1 MDIKV
6 FTKMLKD
13 KHFTDYPKMNYKYG
27 DEFNAFLGALEELY
41 YKTLP
46 ILDFDDNNIVF
57 IENHA
62 AVNQSAVK
70 LLLQSQDQ
78 HYGIKA
84 AEDEIVATSAIE
96 SIDFSRDSVRKILK
110 GMAPKDEQENRILG
124 IKHGL
129 EFIADTANKI
139 TEENLYKLY
148 MMTVGDFLI
157 GDDKLLEGN
166 YYRHD
171 TVYIVSDRVEHSG
184 LDYKKVPEFMKLL
197 IEFINAEDD
206 INDLIKAAIIHFYI
220 AFVHPYFDGN
230 GRMARLVHLW
240 FLIQKGYQSA
250 LFIPFS
256 SQIEKSR
263 KAYYDAYTA
272 IEENKKYSG
281 KIDVTPFILYFINN
295 VYNKMNEGSAA
306 VETLAIY
313 DEAVKDGKVTEKET
327 KLWKFV
333 LSFYG
338 TEEFSTKQLEKDFG
352 DAAYAT
358 IRGFVLKFED
368 LGLFTSV
375 KYGSRVKY
383 KVWSLNIASKA
394 DL

>member
-13 KHFTDYPKMNYKYG
+13 KHFADYKKMRYKYSG
-27 DEFNAFLGALEELY
+27 EFNAFLQTLEDLY

-46 ILDFDDNNIVF
+46 LSDFDGNNVVF

-70 LLLQSQDQ
+70 LLLKSQDQ

-110 GMAPKDEQENRILG
+110 GMAPKDEQESRILG

-148 MMTVGDFLI
+148 MMTVGDFLTD
-157 GDDKLLEGN
+157 DDKLAEGN
-166 YYRHD
+166 FYRHD
-171 TVYIVSDRVEHSG
+171 TVYVVSDHVEHSG
-184 LDYKKVPEFMKLL
+184 LDHKKVPKFMKTL
-197 IEFINAEDD
+197 ITFVNAEDD
-206 INDLIKAAIIHFYI
+206 INDLVKAAITHFYI

-230 GRMARLVHLW
+230 GRIARLVHLW

-295 VYNKMNEGSAA
+295 VYNKMNEGSTA
-306 VETLAIY
+306 VETLTVY
-313 DEAVKDGKVTEKET
+313 DDAVKNGKVTEKET

-368 LGLFTSV
+368 LGLLSSV
-375 KYGSRVKY
+375 KYGPRVKY
-383 KVWSLNIASKA
+383 KVIK
-394 DL
+394 

>member
-1 MDIKV
+1 MDIKI
-6 FTKMLKD
+6 FIKMLKD
-13 KHFTDYPKMNYKYG
+13 KHFTDYQKMKYKYG
-27 DEFNAFLGALEELY
+27 EEFNAFLQNLEDLY

-46 ILDFDDNNIVF
+46 LTDFDGNNIVF

-62 AVNQSAVK
+62 TINQSSVK

-139 TEENLYKLY
+139 NEENLYKLY
-148 MMTVGDFLI
+148 MMTVGDFLTS
-157 GDDKLLEGN
+157 DDKLAEGN
-166 YYRHD
+166 FYRHD
-171 TVYIVSDRVEHSG
+171 TVYVVSDHVEHSG
-184 LDYKKVPEFMKLL
+184 LDYKKVPEFMKAL
-197 IEFINAEDD
+197 ITFVNAEDD
-206 INDLIKAAIIHFYI
+206 INDLVKAAIIHFYI

-230 GRMARLVHLW
+230 GRLARLVHLW

-281 KIDVTPFILYFINN
+281 KIDITPFILYFINN
-295 VYNKMNEGSAA
+295 VYNKMNEGSTT
-306 VETLAIY
+306 VGTLTVY
-313 DEAVKDGKVTEKET
+313 DDAVKDGKVTEKET

-358 IRGFVLKFED
+358 IRGFVLKFEN
-368 LGLFTSV
+368 LGLLSSV
-375 KYGSRVKY
+375 KYGPRVKY
-383 KVWSLNIASKA
+383 KVIK
-394 DL
+394 

>member
-1 MDIKV
+1 MDIKI

-13 KHFTDYPKMNYKYG
+13 KHFTDYQKMNYKYG
-27 DEFNAFLGALEELY
+27 DYFNVFLQTLEELY

-46 ILDFDDNNIVF
+46 LLDFDDNHIVF

-62 AVNQSAVK
+62 AVNQSAIK

-110 GMAPKDEQENRILG
+110 GMAPKDEQEDRILG

-148 MMTVGDFLI
+148 MMTVGDFLTD
-157 GDDKLLEGN
+157 DDKLAEGN
-166 YYRHD
+166 LYRHD
-171 TVYIVSDRVEHSG
+171 TVYVVSDHVEHLG
-184 LDYKKVPEFMKLL
+184 LDYKKVPDFMKSL
-197 IEFINAEDD
+197 IAFVNAEDD
-206 INDLIKAAIIHFYI
+206 INDLVKAAIIHFYI
-220 AFVHPYFDGN
+220 AFVHPYFDDN

-295 VYNKMNEGSAA
+295 VYNKMNEGSTA
-306 VETLAIY
+306 VETLTVY
-313 DEAVKDGKVTEKET
+313 DDAVKDGKVTEKET

-358 IRGFVLKFED
+358 IRGFVLKFEE
-368 LGLFTSV
+368 LGLLSSV
-375 KYGSRVKY
+375 KYGPRVKY
-383 KVWSLNIASKA
+383 KVIK
-394 DL
+394 

>member
-13 KHFTDYPKMNYKYG
+13 NHFTDYQKMNYKYG
-27 DEFNAFLGALEELY
+27 DDFNAFLQTLDELY

-46 ILDFDDNNIVF
+46 LLDFDDNNIVF

-62 AVNQSAVK
+62 AVNQSTVK
-70 LLLQSQDQ
+70 LLLQSQDGY
-78 HYGIKA
+78 YGIKA

-110 GMAPKDEQENRILG
+110 GMVPKDEQENRILG

-129 EFIADTANKI
+129 EFIANTTNKI
-139 TEENLYKLY
+139 NEENLYKLY

-157 GDDKLLEGN
+157 GDEKLAEGN
-166 YYRHD
+166 WYRHD
-171 TVYIVSDRVEHSG
+171 TVYVVSDHVEHSG
-184 LDYKKVPEFMKLL
+184 LDYKKIPEFMKSL
-197 IEFINAEDD
+197 IEFINTDDD

-272 IEENKKYSG
+272 IEENKKLSG
-281 KIDVTPFILYFINN
+281 KIDVTPFVLYFINN
-295 VYNKMNEGSAA
+295 VYNKMDEGTTT
-306 VETLAIY
+306 VETLTAY
-313 DEAVKDGKVTEKET
+313 DNAVKCGKITEKET

-338 TEEFSTKQLEKDFG
+338 TGEFSTKQLEKDFG

-358 IRGFVLKFED
+358 IRGFVLKFEE
-368 LGLFTSV
+368 LGLLCSV
-375 KYGSRVKY
+375 KYGVRVKY
-383 KVWSLNIASKA
+383 KVVK
-394 DL
+394 

>member
-6 FTKMLKD
+6 FTEMLKD
-13 KHFTDYPKMNYKYG
+13 KHFPDYKKLKYKYG
-27 DEFNAFLGALEELY
+27 TDFDSFLKTLEELY
-41 YKTLP
+41 YKPLP
-46 ILDFDDNNIVF
+46 LSDFDGNSIVF

-62 AVNQSAVK
+62 AINQNAVK

-96 SIDFSRDSVRKILK
+96 SIDFSRDSVRRILK
-110 GMAPKDEQENRILG
+110 GMAPNDEQENRILG
-124 IKHGL
+124 VKHGL

-139 TEENLYKLY
+139 TEDNLYKLY
-148 MMTVGDFLI
+148 MMTVGDFLT
-157 GDDKLLEGN
+157 GDDRLLDGN
-166 YYRHD
+166 LYRHD
-171 TVYIVSDRVEHSG
+171 TVYVVSDRVEHSG
-184 LDYKKVPEFMKLL
+184 LDHKKVPEFMKSL
-197 IEFINAEDD
+197 IAFINAEDD

-220 AFVHPYFDGN
+220 SYVHPYFDGN

-263 KAYYDAYTA
+263 KAYYDAFTA
-272 IEENKKYSG
+272 VEENKNYSG

-295 VYNKMNEGSAA
+295 VYNKINEASAT
-306 VETLAIY
+306 VETLTAY
-313 DEAVKDGKVTEKET
+313 EYAVKSGKVTEKET

-333 LSFYG
+333 LSCYG
-338 TEEFSTKQLEKDFG
+338 TEEFSTKRLEKDFG

-358 IRGFVLKFED
+358 IRGFVLKFEE
-368 LGLFTSV
+368 LGLLSSV
-375 KYGSRVKY
+375 KYGPRVKY
-383 KVWSLNIASKA
+383 KVIK
-394 DL
+394 

>member
-13 KHFTDYPKMNYKYG
+13 KHFTDYQKMQYKYG
-27 DEFNAFLGALEELY
+27 EDFNAFLQTLEELY
-41 YKTLP
+41 YKTLSL
-46 ILDFDDNNIVF
+46 LDFDDNNIVF

-62 AVNQSAVK
+62 AVNQNAVK
-70 LLLQSQDQ
+70 LLLQSQDG

-129 EFIADTANKI
+129 EFIADTSNKI
-139 TEENLYKLY
+139 IEENLYKLY
-148 MMTVGDFLI
+148 MMTVGDFLTC
-157 GDDKLLEGN
+157 DDKLLEGN
-166 YYRHD
+166 HYRHD
-171 TVYIVSDRVEHSG
+171 TVYVVSDRVEHSG
-184 LDYKKVPEFMKLL
+184 LDYKKVPEFMKTL
-197 IEFINAEDD
+197 IAFVNAEDD

-230 GRMARLVHLW
+230 GRIARLVHLW

-263 KAYYDAYTA
+263 KAYYNAYTT
-272 IEENKKYSG
+272 IEENKKLSG

-295 VYNKMNEGSAA
+295 VYNKMNEGSAT
-306 VETLAIY
+306 VEILSVY
-313 DEAVKDGKVTEKET
+313 DDAVKNGKITEKET

-333 LSFYG
+333 LSYYG

-368 LGLFTSV
+368 LGLLSSV
-375 KYGSRVKY
+375 KYGPRVKY
-383 KVWSLNIASKA
+383 KIIK
-394 DL
+394 

>member
-13 KHFTDYPKMNYKYG
+13 KHFADYQKMKYKYG
-27 DEFNAFLGALEELY
+27 EDFNAFLQTLEELY
-41 YKTLP
+41 YKALP
-46 ILDFDDNNIVF
+46 LLDFDDNNIVF

-62 AVNQSAVK
+62 AVNQNAVK
-70 LLLQSQDQ
+70 LLLQSQDG

-84 AEDEIVATSAIE
+84 AEDEIIATSAIE

-129 EFIADTANKI
+129 EFIADTSNKI

-148 MMTVGDFLI
+148 MMAVGDFII

-171 TVYIVSDRVEHSG
+171 TVYVVSDRVEHSG
-184 LDYKKVPEFMKLL
+184 LDYKKVPEFMKAL
-197 IEFINAEDD
+197 IEFANAEDD
-206 INDLIKAAIIHFYI
+206 INDLIKATIIHFYI
-220 AFVHPYFDGN
+220 AFVHPFFDGN

-263 KAYYDAYTA
+263 KAYYDSFTA
-272 IEENKKYSG
+272 IEENKKLSG
-281 KIDVTPFILYFINN
+281 KIDLTPFILYFINN
-295 VYNKMNEGSAA
+295 VYNKMNEGSAT
-306 VETLAIY
+306 VEILSVY
-313 DEAVKDGKVTEKET
+313 NDAVKNGEITEKET

-333 LSFYG
+333 LSYYG

-358 IRGFVLKFED
+358 IRGFVLKLEA
-368 LGLFTSV
+368 LGLLSSV
-375 KYGSRVKY
+375 KYGPRVKY
-383 KVWSLNIASKA
+383 KVIKRKSTL
-394 DL
+394 

>member
-13 KHFTDYPKMNYKYG
+13 KHFTDYRQMKYKYG
-27 DEFNAFLGALEELY
+27 EDFNAFLQTLDELY
-41 YKTLP
+41 YKALS
-46 ILDFDDNNIVF
+46 ILDFDGNSIVF
-57 IENHA
+57 IDNNA
-62 AVNQSAVK
+62 GVNQNAVK

-78 HYGIKA
+78 HFGIKA

-96 SIDFSRDSVRKILK
+96 SIDFSRDSVRRILK
-110 GMAPKDEQENRILG
+110 GMAPNDEQENRILG
-124 IKHGL
+124 VKHGL

-148 MMTVGDFLI
+148 RMTVGDFLSD
-157 GDDKLLEGN
+157 GDTLLDGN
-166 YYRHD
+166 LYRHD
-171 TVYIVSDRVEHSG
+171 TVYVVSDRVEHSG
-184 LDYKKVPEFMKLL
+184 LDHKKVPEFMKSL
-197 IEFINAEDD
+197 IAFINAEDD

-263 KAYYDAYTA
+263 KAYYDAYTT

-295 VYNKMNEGSAA
+295 VYNKMDEGSTA
-306 VETLAIY
+306 VETLTVY
-313 DEAVKDGKVTEKET
+313 DDAVKDGKITEKET

-368 LGLFTSV
+368 LGLLSSV
-375 KYGSRVKY
+375 KYGTRVKY
-383 KVWSLNIASKA
+383 KVIK
-394 DL
+394 

>member
-1 MDIKV
+1 MDIKL

-13 KHFTDYPKMNYKYG
+13 KHFTDYQKMQYKYG
-27 DEFNAFLGALEELY
+27 KDFSAFLQTLEELY

-46 ILDFDDNNIVF
+46 LSDFDGNDIVF

-62 AVNQSAVK
+62 AVNQSTVK
-70 LLLQSQDQ
+70 LLLQSQDG

-129 EFIADTANKI
+129 EFIADTTNKI
-139 TEENLYKLY
+139 NEENLYKLY
-148 MMTVGDFLI
+148 MMTVGDFLT
-157 GDDKLLEGN
+157 GDDKLAEGN
-166 YYRHD
+166 MYRHD
-171 TVYIVSDRVEHSG
+171 TVYVVSDHIEHSG
-184 LDYKKVPEFMKLL
+184 LDHKKVPDFMKAL
-197 IEFINAEDD
+197 IAFVNVEDD

-230 GRMARLVHLW
+230 GRMARLIHLW

-263 KAYYDAYTA
+263 KAYYDAYTT
-272 IEENKKYSG
+272 IEENKKLSG
-281 KIDVTPFILYFINN
+281 MIDVTPFVLYFINN
-295 VYNKMNEGSAA
+295 VYNKMNEGATT
-306 VETLAIY
+306 VETLTVY
-313 DEAVKDGKVTEKET
+313 DEAVKDGKITEKET

-333 LSFYG
+333 LSYYG
-338 TEEFSTKQLEKDFG
+338 TQDFSTKQLEKDFG

-368 LGLFTSV
+368 LGLLSSV
-375 KYGSRVKY
+375 KYGVRVKY
-383 KVWSLNIASKA
+383 KVVK
-394 DL
+394 

>member
-1 MDIKV
+1 MDIKI

-13 KHFTDYPKMNYKYG
+13 KHFTDYQKMKYKYG
-27 DEFNAFLGALEELY
+27 EDFNAFLQTLEELY
-41 YKTLP
+41 YKNLP
-46 ILDFDDNNIVF
+46 LSDFDGNNIVF

-62 AVNQSAVK
+62 TVNQSAIK

-110 GMAPKDEQENRILG
+110 GMAPNDEQENRILG

-129 EFIADTANKI
+129 EFIADTTNKI
-139 TEENLYKLY
+139 TEENLYELY
-148 MMTVGDFLI
+148 MMTVGDFLT
-157 GDDKLLEGN
+157 GDDKLAEGN
-166 YYRHD
+166 FYRHD
-171 TVYIVSDRVEHSG
+171 KVYVVSDHVEHSG
-184 LDYKKVPEFMKLL
+184 LDHKKVPEFMKSL
-197 IEFINAEDD
+197 IAFVNAEDD
-206 INDLIKAAIIHFYI
+206 INDLVKAAIIHFYI

-295 VYNKMNEGSAA
+295 VYNKMNEGSAT
-306 VETLAIY
+306 VEILSVY
-313 DEAVKDGKVTEKET
+313 DDAVKNGKITEKET

-338 TEEFSTKQLEKDFG
+338 TEEFSTKQLEKDFR

-368 LGLFTSV
+368 LGLLSSV
-375 KYGSRVKY
+375 KYGPRVKY
-383 KVWSLNIASKA
+383 KVIK
-394 DL
+394 

>member
-1 MDIKV
+1 MEIKN

-13 KHFTDYPKMNYKYG
+13 KHFTDYQKMNYKYG
-27 DEFNAFLGALEELY
+27 EDFYAFLETLEELY

-46 ILDFDDNNIVF
+46 FSDFDGKNIVF

-96 SIDFSRDSVRKILK
+96 SIDFSRDSVHKILK

-129 EFIADTANKI
+129 EFIADTSNKI
-139 TEENLYKLY
+139 TEENIFKLY
-148 MMTVGDFLI
+148 MMTVGDFLT
-157 GDDKLLEGN
+157 GDDKLAEGN
-166 YYRHD
+166 FYRHD
-171 TVYIVSDRVEHSG
+171 TVYVVSDHVEHSG
-184 LDYKKVPEFMKLL
+184 LDYKKVPEFMKSL
-197 IEFINAEDD
+197 IAFVNAEDD

-250 LFIPFS
+250 LFISFS

-263 KAYYDAYTA
+263 KAYYNAYTA
-272 IEENKKYSG
+272 IEKNKKYSG

-295 VYNKMNEGSAA
+295 VYNKMNEGSTA
-306 VETLAIY
+306 VETLTVY
-313 DEAVKDGKVTEKET
+313 DDAVKDGKVTEKET

-333 LSFYG
+333 LSLYG

-368 LGLFTSV
+368 LGLLSSV
-375 KYGSRVKY
+375 KYGPRVKY
-383 KVWSLNIASKA
+383 KVIK
-394 DL
+394 

>member
-13 KHFTDYPKMNYKYG
+13 KHFTDYRQMKYKYG
-27 DEFNAFLGALEELY
+27 EDFNAFLQTLEELY
-41 YKTLP
+41 YKALP
-46 ILDFDDNNIVF
+46 LSDFDGNSIVF

-62 AVNQSAVK
+62 AINQNAVK

-84 AEDEIVATSAIE
+84 AEDEIIATSAIE
-96 SIDFSRDSVRKILK
+96 SIDFSRDSVRRILK
-110 GMAPKDEQENRILG
+110 GMAPNDEQENRILG
-124 IKHGL
+124 VKHGL

-148 MMTVGDFLI
+148 MMTVGDFLT
-157 GDDKLLEGN
+157 GDDKLLDSN
-166 YYRHD
+166 LYRHD
-171 TVYIVSDRVEHSG
+171 TVYVVSDRVEHSG
-184 LDYKKVPEFMKLL
+184 LDHKKVPEFMKSL
-197 IEFINAEDD
+197 IAFINVEDD

-220 AFVHPYFDGN
+220 AYVHPYFDGN

-263 KAYYDAYTA
+263 KAYYDAFTA
-272 IEENKKYSG
+272 VEENKNYSG
-281 KIDVTPFILYFINN
+281 IIDVTPFILYFINN
-295 VYNKMNEGSAA
+295 VYNKINEGSAA
-306 VETLAIY
+306 VETLTAY
-313 DEAVKDGKVTEKET
+313 EDAVKSGRVTEKET

-333 LSFYG
+333 LSCYG
-338 TEEFSTKQLEKDFG
+338 TEEFSTKRLEKDFG

-358 IRGFVLKFED
+358 IRGFVLKFEE
-368 LGLFTSV
+368 LGLLSSV
-375 KYGSRVKY
+375 KYGPRVKY
-383 KVWSLNIASKA
+383 KVIK
-394 DL
+394 

>member
-1 MDIKV
+1 MEIKN

-13 KHFTDYPKMNYKYG
+13 KHFTDYQKMNYKYG
-27 DEFNAFLGALEELY
+27 EDFYAFLETLEELY

-46 ILDFDDNNIVF
+46 FSDFDGKNIVF

-96 SIDFSRDSVRKILK
+96 SIDFSRDSVHKILK

-129 EFIADTANKI
+129 EFIADTSNKI
-139 TEENLYKLY
+139 TEENIFKLY
-148 MMTVGDFLI
+148 MMTVGDFLT
-157 GDDKLLEGN
+157 GDDKLAEGN
-166 YYRHD
+166 FYRHD
-171 TVYIVSDRVEHSG
+171 TVYVVSDHVEHSG
-184 LDYKKVPEFMKLL
+184 LDYKKVPEFMKSL
-197 IEFINAEDD
+197 IAFVNAEDD

-250 LFIPFS
+250 LFISFS

-263 KAYYDAYTA
+263 KAYYNAYTA
-272 IEENKKYSG
+272 IEKNKKYSG

-295 VYNKMNEGSAA
+295 VYNKMNEGSTD
-306 VETLAIY
+306 VETLTVY
-313 DEAVKDGKVTEKET
+313 DDAVKDGKVTEKET

-333 LSFYG
+333 LSWYG

-368 LGLFTSV
+368 LGLLSSV
-375 KYGSRVKY
+375 KYGPRVKY
-383 KVWSLNIASKA
+383 KVIK
-394 DL
+394 

>member
-6 FTKMLKD
+6 FTKILKD
-13 KHFTDYPKMNYKYG
+13 KSFTDYKKMKYKYG
-27 DEFNAFLGALEELY
+27 EDFNAFLQTIEELY
-41 YKTLP
+41 YKPLP
-46 ILDFDDNNIVF
+46 LSDFDGNHIVF

-70 LLLQSQDQ
+70 LLLQSQSQ

-110 GMAPKDEQENRILG
+110 GMAPKDEQESRILG

-129 EFIADTANKI
+129 EFIADTDNKI

-148 MMTVGDFLI
+148 MMTVGDFLT
-157 GDDKLLEGN
+157 GDDKLAEGN
-166 YYRHD
+166 FYRHD
-171 TVYIVSDRVEHSG
+171 TVYVVSDHVEHSG
-184 LDYKKVPEFMKLL
+184 LDCKKVPEFMKSL
-197 IEFINAEDD
+197 IAFANAEDD
-206 INDLIKAAIIHFYI
+206 INDLTKAAIIHFYI

-230 GRMARLVHLW
+230 GRIARLVHLW

-256 SQIEKSR
+256 SKIENSR
-263 KAYYDAYTA
+263 KAYYGAYTA
-272 IEENKKYSG
+272 IEENKKISG

-295 VYNKMNEGSAA
+295 VYNKMNEGSTA
-306 VETLAIY
+306 VETLTVY
-313 DEAVKDGKVTEKET
+313 DDAVKCGKITEKET

-338 TEEFSTKQLEKDFG
+338 TTEFSTKQLEKDFG

-358 IRGFVLKFED
+358 IRGFVLKFEE
-368 LGLFTSV
+368 LGLLSSV
-375 KYGSRVKY
+375 KYGPKVKY
-383 KVWSLNIASKA
+383 KVIK
-394 DL
+394 

>member
-13 KHFTDYPKMNYKYG
+13 KHFTDYQKMHYKYG
-27 DEFNAFLGALEELY
+27 EDFKAFLQTLDEMY

-46 ILDFDDNNIVF
+46 LSDFEGNDIVF
-57 IENHA
+57 IENHTT
-62 AVNQSAVK
+62 VNQRAVK
-70 LLLQSQDQ
+70 LLLQARNN
-78 HYGIKA
+78 HYGIKS

-96 SIDFSRDSVRKILK
+96 SIDFSRDSVRRILK
-110 GMAPKDEQENRILG
+110 GMAPNDEQENRILG
-124 IKHGL
+124 VKHGL
-129 EFIADTANKI
+129 EFIADTNNKI
-139 TEENLYKLY
+139 TEENIYKLY
-148 MMTVGDFLI
+148 MMTVGDFLSD
-157 GDDKLLEGN
+157 DDKLSDGN
-166 YYRHD
+166 LYRHD

-184 LDYKKVPEFMKLL
+184 LNYKKVPQFMKSLVA
-197 IEFINAEDD
+197 FINADD
-206 INDLIKAAIIHFYI
+206 DTNDLIKAAIIHFYI

-230 GRMARLVHLW
+230 GRIARLVHLW
-240 FLIQKGYQSA
+240 FLVQKGYQSA

-256 SQIEKSR
+256 SKIEKSR

-272 IEENKKYSG
+272 IEENKAYSG

-295 VYNKMNEGSAA
+295 VYNNMNEGS
-306 VETLAIY
+306 VDFETLVLY
-313 DEAVKDGKVTEKET
+313 DDAVKNGKVTEKES

-358 IRGFVLKFED
+358 IRGFVSKFEE
-368 LGLFTSV
+368 LGLLSSA
-375 KYGSRVKY
+375 KYGARVKY
-383 KVWSLNIASKA
+383 KVVK
-394 DL
+394 

>member
-6 FTKMLKD
+6 FAKMLKD
-13 KHFTDYPKMNYKYG
+13 KHFTDYQKMNYKYG
-27 DEFNAFLGALEELY
+27 DDFNVFLQTLEELY

-46 ILDFDDNNIVF
+46 LLDFDDNNIVF

-62 AVNQSAVK
+62 TVNQSAVK

-129 EFIADTANKI
+129 EFIADTSNKI
-139 TEENLYKLY
+139 TEENIFKLY
-148 MMTVGDFLI
+148 MMTVGDFLT
-157 GDDKLLEGN
+157 GDDKLAEGN
-166 YYRHD
+166 FYRHD
-171 TVYIVSDRVEHSG
+171 TVYVVSDHVEHSG
-184 LDYKKVPEFMKLL
+184 LDYKKVPEFMKSL
-197 IEFINAEDD
+197 IAFVNAEDD
-206 INDLIKAAIIHFYI
+206 INDLVKAAIIHFYI
-220 AFVHPYFDGN
+220 AYVHPYFDGN

-281 KIDVTPFILYFINN
+281 KIDVTPFVLYFINN
-295 VYNKMNEGSAA
+295 VYNRMNDGSAT
-306 VETLAIY
+306 VETLTVY
-313 DEAVKDGKVTEKET
+313 DDAVKDGKVTEKET

-368 LGLFTSV
+368 LGLLSSV
-375 KYGSRVKY
+375 KYGPRVKY
-383 KVWSLNIASKA
+383 KVIK
-394 DL
+394 